1 MADADEDEWN
11 DDDSTDDDHDDF
23 LVDLTAMV
31 FFMICDALYE
41 SSQLVADIV

>member
-23 LVDLTAMV
+23 SSGSDSDDV
-31 FFMICDALYE
+31 FMICDALYE
-41 SSQLVADIV
+41 SPQLVADTV